1 MIKAIKNASRD
12 MRVGMTLRCETPIER
27 FKPFLDSGDLDV
39 VMVMTVP
46 IGFGG
51 QKFQEEMMT
60 KVQWLRSNYPTLDI

>member
-1 MIKAIKNASRD
+1 

-51 QKFQEEMMT
+51 QKFKEEMMT
-60 KVQWLRSNYPTLDI
+60 KV